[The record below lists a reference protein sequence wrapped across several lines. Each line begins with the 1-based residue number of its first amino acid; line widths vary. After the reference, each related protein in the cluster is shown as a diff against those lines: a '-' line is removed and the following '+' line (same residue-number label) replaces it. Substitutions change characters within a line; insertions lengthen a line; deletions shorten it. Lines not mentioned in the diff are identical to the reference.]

1 MTEIIESIQS
11 TVKYAGAPG
20 ESYVPQ
26 DLADE
31 RETTQ
36 QSLRLVGSSDD
47 DWSLF
52 GRSVSETHLQVM
64 ASALALRREDLVS
77 RLEAVEADQ
86 LMPKEAHSPLRDAIT
101 EIDRGFKAVWGHY
114 GYSPW
119 LQKLRERREMKL
131 GLSYPR
137 NVPIETIIQDGEG
150 QTLEFIDSFPE
161 QSHALAK
168 EIAAFGTS
176 NPGFI
181 LLGVNNNGVPV
192 GLKNMRGNENRDRLR
207 TRVEGVSSNGII
219 PSLPIRVRFE
229 IVSRRTIAVIEVPKG
244 PEPVYYT
251 NSGVPYV
258 RHGSLSRPALPQEVN
273 ERVRTYLER
282 QTG

>member
-1 MTEIIESIQS
+1 MEPYIPKE
-11 TVKYAGAPG
+11 
-20 ESYVPQ
+20 
-26 DLADE
+26 LAIE

-36 QSLRLVGSSDD
+36 QSRSIVSSR
-47 DWSLF
+47 SNEMSFLF
-52 GRSVSETHLQVM
+52 GVNVPETHLQVM
-64 ASALALRREDLVS
+64 ASALALRREDLIS

-86 LMPKEAHSPLRDAIT
+86 LMPKEAQSPLRDVIGT
-101 EIDRGFKAVWGHY
+101 IDRDFKAVWGDY

-137 NVPIETIIQDGEG
+137 DVPIEAIIQDGEG
-150 QTLEFIDSFPE
+150 QTTEFIEGFPDQAHE
-161 QSHALAK
+161 LAK

-176 NPGFI
+176 NPGII

-192 GLKNMRGNENRDRLR
+192 GLKNMRSIENRDRLR

-219 PSLPIRVRFE
+219 PSLPIRVRFD
-229 IVSRRTIAVIEVPKG
+229 VAKRHTIAIIEVPKG
-244 PEPVYYT
+244 PEAVYYT
-251 NSGVPYV
+251 TNGVPYI

-273 ERVRTYLER
+273 ELVKRYLER
-282 QTG
+282 QQA